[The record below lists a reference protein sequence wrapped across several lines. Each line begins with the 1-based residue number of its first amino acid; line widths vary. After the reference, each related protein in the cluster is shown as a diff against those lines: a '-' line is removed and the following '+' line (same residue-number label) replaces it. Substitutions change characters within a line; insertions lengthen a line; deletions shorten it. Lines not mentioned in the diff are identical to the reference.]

1 MNDVIFAALQYFNE
15 AITATTVIIATSLLF
30 YNLSHS
36 INDRVV
42 RASSVVLG
50 CVMAAYVGNV
60 FTALGLNNPNAH
72 IEAWLRFQWIGI
84 AFTPAALFHLS
95 DALLETT
102 GVISRGRRRRVV
114 RLLYLYG
121 VAFLLTAAGS
131 DLIIHSAVTHPLPT
145 MRPGPLLSL
154 YLIYFVLT
162 VGVSFNN
169 VLRARERCR
178 TTVTHRRMTYLLFTF
193 LMPAVGIFPYSLLFP
208 PSPNYTLWVQLL
220 INVGNIGIALML
232 AFMAYPL
239 AFFGQNK
246 PDRVIKS
253 ELMRFMLRGPLTAI
267 VVLTI
272 ILFIPAIT
280 RFLGLPGVEFLPF
293 LAVAAVLLVQWGIAL
308 ALPLLDRGLVYAGD
322 QDQARQLQ
330 DLSEHLLT
338 QTDARQ
344 QLEAILA
351 ATCDYLR
358 VDSAFVVAIDADG
371 THLESMV
378 GSLLPSQTWL
388 SSPEFLALA
397 ERDDPDAPLPEGF
410 EARGDLLIGQSF
422 WLVPLRSARPNGHAN
437 KLIGLMGV
445 WARSPQPDLL
455 AEERTV
461 FQALYRRAARVLD
474 DSRLQAD
481 IFAALKGL
489 LPEINAVQQLPGSAR
504 YGDAPALAQPIPDMA
519 AQPDFIDLIR
529 DALRDYWG
537 GPRLTESRL
546 LQLNVVRQALSE
558 NEGSPARAVRAVLS
572 KAIESLRPAGT
583 GQRLTTNEW
592 TLYNVLDMR
601 FVQGQK
607 VLDVADKLAMSE
619 ANVHRKQRVAIEQ
632 VAQRVAAME
641 QDAAGDAGEADKVT
655 P

>member
-1 MNDVIFAALQYFNE
+1 
-15 AITATTVIIATSLLF
+15 
-30 YNLSHS
+30 
-36 INDRVV
+36 
-42 RASSVVLG
+42 
-50 CVMAAYVGNV
+50 
-60 FTALGLNNPNAH
+60 
-72 IEAWLRFQWIGI
+72 
-84 AFTPAALFHLS
+84 
-95 DALLETT
+95 
-102 GVISRGRRRRVV
+102 
-114 RLLYLYG
+114 
-121 VAFLLTAAGS
+121 
-131 DLIIHSAVTHPLPT
+131 
-145 MRPGPLLSL
+145 
-154 YLIYFVLT
+154 
-162 VGVSFNN
+162 
-169 VLRARERCR
+169 
-178 TTVTHRRMTYLLFTF
+178 
-193 LMPAVGIFPYSLLFP
+193 
-208 PSPNYTLWVQLL
+208 
-220 INVGNIGIALML
+220 
-232 AFMAYPL
+232 
-239 AFFGQNK
+239 
-246 PDRVIKS
+246 
-253 ELMRFMLRGPLTAI
+253 
-267 VVLTI
+267 
-272 ILFIPAIT
+272 
-280 RFLGLPGVEFLPF
+280 
-293 LAVAAVLLVQWGIAL
+293 VLLVQWGIAL